1 MDTLD
6 KRMAQMLD
14 RIESDNLRFHCTLQ
28 SGVLFASGIFHLI
41 FLDGHLTQAV
51 ETMERT
57 NEEKGRLRKDR
68 LTFYDF

>member
-14 RIESDNLRFHCTLQ
+14 RIGPDNLRFHRTLQ
-28 SGVLFASGIFHLI
+28 SGVLFVSGIFHLI
-41 FLDGHLTQAV
+41 FLNGYLTQAI

-68 LTFYDF
+68 LTF